1 MVVGLLWPLAL
12 LVPFLPFLP
21 RPHNG
26 GPTWRQESTIA
37 LLLSATFALLLRRVL
52 RANSRRRAARQ
63 HAPQATDSNERTS
76 TLDAVGLLL
85 AVPLAAFVLWSAAST
100 LWASNVFPAAHYALS
115 WTTYLLF
122 FHAMR
127 RAAVDARLLRLSL
140 ALLALVVIIIG
151 AANVV
156 GYYGSPDSFISQNG
170 LGEPLAVSIPL
181 FAALALR
188 LRNRRA
194 ALLCG
199 TAATVAWLSM
209 LEIAERAP
217 FFGVCAG
224 FTVLGVSML
233 ARRRFRPRGLLRA
246 MFLASAFAACALL
259 QTVPSPFV
267 ESKQEPVFV
276 RLQKT
281 SATELNTRARIL
293 FWGAA
298 IEMWR
303 VRPMT
308 GVGAAGYDG
317 AYPEARAS
325 FVAKHPDS
333 PLVAINERYLS
344 SGAHN
349 EYLQMLGELGAVGLA
364 LFVAFCCGLVWAA
377 WRALRVSSSPLAPG
391 AVAALAVFAV
401 SSGASSISFRWF
413 GSGLMFFFAA
423 ALVARLAAG
432 GVREESAVSQRETRT
447 RLPTLAPRYA
457 LGLCLSLLL
466 LAAMCVQATNVLL
479 LANAQAT
486 ADMGRADGLFRSALS
501 LNPLDAATHYN
512 YGVWLAARGRD
523 GEAVPHLRYALARGF
538 HSSTCYEYL
547 AGAETNAGDAADAE
561 RTLAEGARVYPRSVL
576 MRAHHSIALKSLGR
590 ADEAGMEMA
599 AALLLD
605 SRAARGWQQLIEND
619 IDAAVVAAKRDSSI
633 AMPGELEPEEA
644 VFAVLLENERRFP
657 ESAVSGWRAR
667 MFSIVQ

>member
-1 MVVGLLWPLAL
+1 M
-12 LVPFLPFLP
+12 
-21 RPHNG
+21 
-26 GPTWRQESTIA
+26 
-37 LLLSATFALLLRRVL
+37 
-52 RANSRRRAARQ
+52 
-63 HAPQATDSNERTS
+63 
-76 TLDAVGLLL
+76 L

-100 LWASNVFPAAHYALS
+100 FWASNVFPAAHYALS

-127 RAAVDARLLRLSL
+127 RAAAHARMLRLSL

-151 AANVV
+151 VANVV

-188 LRNRRA
+188 IRNRRA

-224 FTVLGVSML
+224 FAVLGVSML
-233 ARRRFRPRGLLRA
+233 ARRRFRPRGILRA

-267 ESKQEPVFV
+267 ESRQEPVFV
-276 RLQKT
+276 RLKKT
-281 SATELNTRARIL
+281 SSTELNTRARML

-303 VRPMT
+303 ARPLT

-333 PLVAINERYLS
+333 PLVEINERYLS

-432 GVREESAVSQRETRT
+432 GGRVREESAASVGFNPSHASQ
-447 RLPTLAPRYA
+447 RYA

-479 LANAQAT
+479 LAGAQAT
-486 ADMGRADGLFRSALS
+486 ADMGRADKLFRSALS

-523 GEAVPHLRYALARGF
+523 GEAVPHMRYALSRGF

-547 AGAETNAGDAADAE
+547 AGAETNAGDAAATE
-561 RTLAEGARVYPRSVL
+561 RTLAEGVRVYPRSVL

-599 AALLLD
+599 TALLLD
-605 SRAARGWQQLIEND
+605 SRATRGWQQLIEND
-619 IDAAVVAAKRDSSI
+619 IDAAIAAAKRDSSI

-657 ESAVSGWRAR
+657 ESAASGWRAR
-667 MFSIVQ
+667 MFSKVQ